1 MIGRDKG
8 ITVMK
13 RALVGIVIAVCVII
27 STGCNTTKPNQEVD
41 KKDWPTEKYPIV
53 QIEELKSKAETGNIS
68 FSDFKRDFNVQC
80 IRKTHQG
87 YYVVLLVEEGG
98 NAFVFFDKEDVLWLV
113 LIYDGFKS
121 KKEFQS
127 QVVEQ
132 MPESEVLKFDSNAI
146 MTPISAVELAIYIV
160 QEGVFVIQYSRLTD
174 GEMLEDPI
182 VTSIRFLD
190 NDSIQKSEDPF
201 VRYVIPFIFEFD
213 KAPVDLR

>member
-1 MIGRDKG
+1 MMNRVLIKLLVVMYMI
-8 ITVMK
+8 I
-13 RALVGIVIAVCVII
+13 L
-27 STGCNTTKPNQEVD
+27 TGCGSMRFNQTAD
-41 KKDWPTEKYPIV
+41 KRDLLTEKYSIE
-53 QIEELKSKAETGNIS
+53 QIEELKSKAQTGNIT

-98 NAFVFFDKEDVLWLV
+98 NAFVLFNKEDVLRHV

-160 QEGVFVIQYSRLTD
+160 QEGVFVIQYSRHTD

-201 VRYVIPFIFEFD
+201 VRYIIPFIWEFD
-213 KAPVDLR
+213 KTPVDLR